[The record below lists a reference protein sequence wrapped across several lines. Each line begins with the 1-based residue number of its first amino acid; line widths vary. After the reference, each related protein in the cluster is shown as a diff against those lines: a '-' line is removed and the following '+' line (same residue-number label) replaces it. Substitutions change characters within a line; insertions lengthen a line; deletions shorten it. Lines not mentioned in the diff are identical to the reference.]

1 MVNMAKKVVTLY
13 IDDTSIR
20 LLVAR
25 GKRITKWVDLSLEP
39 GLVGDGIITE
49 PAKLADKLKELLST
63 QKVKQ
68 KKVIVGLSG
77 LQCLSR
83 VITLPK
89 LSKAVLAQAVNQEA
103 ERLLPVALEELYISW
118 QIIHDSKQEIKVFL
132 VACRRNAI
140 DALIDT
146 LRGAGIEP
154 YLMDIT
160 PLALAR
166 VVDRATAI
174 ISDVRSSEA
183 DVVIMVDGVPEL
195 IRSLPL
201 PKKAAS
207 LKKKLSIVKEE
218 LERTIKFYNSNNPE
232 AALDS
237 DVPIYVSGE
246 LANEPELY
254 QSLSDELGHPV
265 LPLSSPLE
273 CPKGLAITDYMVN
286 IGLALKKLSPKKGA
300 GFSVVNLDV
309 TPEVHRPKRPS
320 LTKILIVP
328 SVIVAIGS
336 LVPLVMQVQSA
347 AADVVAIEAHLNA
360 TNQLVRQ
367 KHRQQQSQNEELIE
381 LNNQFSELEAINNTL
396 TASINNFTSEQQMV
410 NSNLEVATD
419 SLPSTVVLTSISYSS
434 SLLTLNGKSPSE
446 AEVLVYARKL
456 EGSGQFSETIIAS
469 MKRLECGS
477 MTFTLLLTK

>member
-49 PAKLADKLKELLST
+49 PAKLADKLKQFLST

-68 KKVIVGLSG
+68 KKVIVGSSAL
-77 LQCLSR
+77 LCLTR
-83 VITLPK
+83 PIILPQLPK
-89 LSKAVLAQAVNQEA
+89 AMLAEAVTREA

-118 QIIHDSKQEIKVFL
+118 QTIPAPEGKTQVFL
-132 VACRRNAI
+132 VAMRRKSA
-140 DALIDT
+140 DALLT
-146 LRGAGIEP
+146 MLQQAGLNP
-154 YLMDIT
+154 YIMGIK

-166 VVDRATAI
+166 LVTEATTI
-174 ISDVRSSEA
+174 IIDVQPTEF
-183 DVVIMVDGVPEL
+183 DVVIMADGVPEL

-207 LKKKLSIVKEE
+207 FKKKLSIVKEE

-232 AALDS
+232 ASLDS

-246 LANEPELY
+246 LAHEPELL

-265 LPLSSPLE
+265 LSLSSPLE

-286 IGLALKKLSPKKGA
+286 IGLALKEPSLGKRA
-300 GFSVVNLDV
+300 GPSVVNSNLLP
-309 TPEVHRPKRPS
+309 TPYRPKPIPW
-320 LTKILIVP
+320 TKV
-328 SVIVAIGS
+328 VALPTAATIIG
-336 LVPLVMQVQSA
+336 LVVPLVMLISSA
-347 AADVVAIEAHLNA
+347 SANA
-360 TNQLVRQ
+360 TSMRDQLVLTNQLLREKQ
-367 KHRQQQSQNEELIE
+367 LQEQELRKNIAE
-381 LNNQFSELEAINNTL
+381 WEKKLVEVEIPHNTL

-419 SLPSTVVLTSISYSS
+419 SLPSTVSLTSISYSS
-434 SLLTLNGKSPSE
+434 SLLTISGKSPSE
-446 AEVLVYARKL
+446 AEVLFYARKL
-456 EGSGQFSETIIAS
+456 ESSGQFSETIIAS
-469 MKRLECGS
+469 LKRMEDGS
-477 MTFTLLLTK
+477 MTFALLLTK